1 MPCSVRAAISTGM
14 VGAAAHATDA
24 SANAASPH
32 RQTRREPNRSP
43 IEPAVSIPAASA
55 TV

>member
-1 MPCSVRAAISTGM
+1 MPCSVRAAISTGTS
-14 VGAAAHATDA
+14 GAAAHATDA
-24 SANAASPH
+24 SANVASPS

-43 IEPAVSIPAASA
+43 IAPAVSMPAASA